1 MTTGAPPP
9 SRNAPRSRL
18 RTFLPLALVAWL
30 ILEVWLLTLVAEATS
45 GFIVFLLLLAGV
57 VAGSALIK
65 RAGRRALRKFQ
76 ETVAQQQRGITP
88 ETDRS
93 GGNAFLLI
101 AGLLLILPGLVSDL
115 LGLVLLLPP
124 VRTALAR
131 RAERSLERRMAA
143 AGPGTFG
150 GAFQQARM
158 RAPDGKVVQGEVVR
172 DDEPPRR
179 EGRDGDD
186 GPRPPLTP

>member
-30 ILEVWLLTLVAEATS
+30 ILEVWLLTRVAEATS

-76 ETVAQQQRGITP
+76 ETVAQQQQGITP

-101 AGLLLILPGLVSDL
+101 AGLLLILPGLVSDVF
-115 LGLVLLLPP
+115 GLVLLLPP
-124 VRTALAR
+124 LRTALAR

-172 DDEPPRR
+172 DDEPPRP
-179 EGRDGDD
+179 EGRDDD
-186 GPRPPLTP
+186 PRPPLTL

>member
-30 ILEVWLLTLVAEATS
+30 ILEVWLLTRVAEATS

-76 ETVAQQQRGITP
+76 ETVAQQQQGITP

-101 AGLLLILPGLVSDL
+101 AGLLLILPGLISDMF
-115 LGLVLLLPP
+115 GLVLLLPP

-172 DDEPPRR
+172 DDEPPRP
-179 EGRDGDD
+179 EGRDDD
-186 GPRPPLTP
+186 PRPPLTP

>member
-30 ILEVWLLTLVAEATS
+30 ILEVWLLTRVAEATS

-76 ETVAQQQRGITP
+76 ETVAQQQQGITP

-101 AGLLLILPGLVSDL
+101 AGLLLILPGLISDAF
-115 LGLVLLLPP
+115 GLVLLLPP

-172 DDEPPRR
+172 DDEPPRP
-179 EGRDGDD
+179 EGRDDD
-186 GPRPPLTP
+186 PRPPLTP

>member
-30 ILEVWLLTLVAEATS
+30 ILEVWLLTRVAEATS

-76 ETVAQQQRGITP
+76 ETVAQQQQGITP

-101 AGLLLILPGLVSDL
+101 AGLLLILPGLISDVF
-115 LGLVLLLPP
+115 GLVLLLPP

-131 RAERSLERRMAA
+131 SAERSLERRMAA

-172 DDEPPRR
+172 DDEPPRP
-179 EGRDGDD
+179 EGRDDD
-186 GPRPPLTP
+186 PRPPLTP

>member
-76 ETVAQQQRGITP
+76 ETVAQQQQGITP

-101 AGLLLILPGLVSDL
+101 AGLLLILPGLVSDV

-150 GAFQQARM
+150 GAFQHARM

-172 DDEPPRR
+172 DDEPPRPD
-179 EGRDGDD
+179 GRDDD
-186 GPRPPLTP
+186 PRPPLTP

>member
-9 SRNAPRSRL
+9 SPNAPRSRL

-57 VAGSALIK
+57 VAGTLLIK

-76 ETVAQQQRGITP
+76 ETVAQQQQGITP
-88 ETDRS
+88 ETERS
-93 GGNAFLLI
+93 GGNAFLFV

-115 LGLVLLLPP
+115 FGLVLLLPP

-131 RAERSLERRMAA
+131 RAERSLERRTAA
-143 AGPGTFG
+143 AGPSTFG

-158 RAPDGKVVQGEVVR
+158 RAPDGKVVPGEVVR
-172 DDEPPRR
+172 DDQPPRPP
-179 EGRDGDD
+179 GHDD
-186 GPRPPLTP
+186 DPRPPLTP

>member
-76 ETVAQQQRGITP
+76 ETVAQQQQGITP

-101 AGLLLILPGLVSDL
+101 AGLLLILPGLVSDV

-172 DDEPPRR
+172 DDESPRP
-179 EGRDGDD
+179 EGRDD

>member
-18 RTFLPLALVAWL
+18 RTLLPLALVVWL
-30 ILEVWLLTLVAEATS
+30 ILEVWLLTRVAEATS

-76 ETVAQQQRGITP
+76 ETVAQQQQGITP

-101 AGLLLILPGLVSDL
+101 AGLLLILPGLVSDV

-158 RAPDGKVVQGEVVR
+158 RAPDGKVVQGEVVH
-172 DDEPPRR
+172 DDEPTRPG
-179 EGRDGDD
+179 GRDDD
-186 GPRPPLTP
+186 PRPPLTP

>member
-76 ETVAQQQRGITP
+76 ETVAQQQQGITP

-101 AGLLLILPGLVSDL
+101 AGLLFILPGLVSDL

-172 DDEPPRR
+172 DDEPPRPD
-179 EGRDGDD
+179 GRDDD
-186 GPRPPLTP
+186 PRPPLTP

>member
-30 ILEVWLLTLVAEATS
+30 ILEVWLLTRVAEATS

-76 ETVAQQQRGITP
+76 ETVAQQQQGITP

-101 AGLLLILPGLVSDL
+101 AGLLLILPGLISDAF
-115 LGLVLLLPP
+115 GLVLLLPP

-158 RAPDGKVVQGEVVR
+158 RTPDGKVVQGEVVR
-172 DDEPPRR
+172 DDEPPRP
-179 EGRDGDD
+179 EGRDDD
-186 GPRPPLTP
+186 PRPPLTP

>member
-30 ILEVWLLTLVAEATS
+30 ILEVWLLTRVAEATS

-76 ETVAQQQRGITP
+76 ETVAQQQQGITP

-101 AGLLLILPGLVSDL
+101 AGLLLILPGLISDVF
-115 LGLVLLLPP
+115 GLVLLLPP

-172 DDEPPRR
+172 DDEPPRP
-179 EGRDGDD
+179 EGRDDD
-186 GPRPPLTP
+186 PRPPLTP